1 MKKIVLLILVVIIS
15 LPVIAQTKESR
26 FMKYPSIHGDK
37 IVFSYDTDLWII
49 NAKGGKAEKLTSLKG
64 IETAPKFSP
73 DGKTIAFTSNYEG
86 TNNIYTIPTKGGDI
100 TRITYSPGGG
110 NQTIGWT
117 PDGKKIVIRSL
128 YENFISRDPELY
140 FVDKDGSVP
149 EKFPIDRGSL
159 CSFNKAGD
167 KMLYNRK
174 GSEEYYWKNYK
185 GGWHTDIWMY
195 DFKTKK
201 FNPISTYVG
210 KNAYPMWI
218 GDNMYFVSDSTNRI
232 ANIYVRSLKDN
243 SIKQITNYTN
253 YDVMFPETDGKNI
266 VYMQNGYINI
276 LDIASGKIT
285 ALSVTVPGE
294 RELVKDRD
302 INAKEYIHSFDVSND
317 GKLDI
322 FEARG
327 DIFKVLPD
335 TAINLTNTPG
345 IKEVLPQVSPDGK
358 WIAFFSDKTGEYNL
372 YLQSVNDGEL
382 IPLTT
387 DLTKLNYHLIWS
399 PDSKKI
405 LFGNKDFS
413 IFYIDIASKKLTK
426 IDEFHQVK
434 NDEFI
439 WEQADYNWSP
449 DSKWITYSI
458 TNYNRNNQIFVYNLE
473 TAQKHAI
480 TDDFFDNLNPAFD
493 ANGKYL
499 YYLSSQ
505 NFDIQMDFYEDN
517 HVMTAPQQVMV
528 VQLNKD
534 DAAPFFDSLK
544 APVDTKGIVKI
555 DFENIGKRTYPLP
568 VKAGNYFYLKAG
580 YNKVLWSSIDK
591 FTEAEYEEI
600 FKPNKGETKWTLHI
614 FDIPSKKE
622 VTLNDKIADFALSV
636 NQENLIINA
645 EKEYYNS
652 SVNDAY
658 SSKSLGIKLKLDKMP
673 YTVKNF
679 DEFNQIFMDTWR
691 AYRDFFYDTN
701 MHGHDWKAMGEGYK
715 SYIPYLTNREELN
728 WVLSQM
734 VGELCVSHTYVG
746 GGDTDTL
753 YPQSSVY
760 TGWMGADLVKDKSGY
775 YKISKIYGPTKYN
788 FNIKS
793 PLDRPDI
800 NVKEGDYLIAING
813 KAIKTNDD
821 YFKYCQIKAG
831 EKTKLTFNS
840 EPSDKGAVTY
850 SIQLI
855 RNNNQFRYFNWLSNN
870 VDKVLKETNGR
881 VGYLHINAMGA
892 GGISEFEKFWRAFR
906 YKDGLILDVRRNG
919 GGWTEYFIID
929 KLERKTVGLNN
940 LRGMVPF
947 RYPGSSSIG
956 NYAVISNEFNGSDG
970 EAFLMHFR
978 ARNLGTIIGTP
989 SWGGLVGIMNAQT
1002 TIDNGSINQSNNAF
1016 YGKEGK
1022 WWIENHGGDPD
1033 IYIDNDPGSIM
1044 EGHDAQLEKAIEIM
1058 KEKIEQN
1065 KFSFPEKPAYP
1076 IR

>member
-1 MKKIVLLILVVIIS
+1 MKKLILLTLAAIFS
-15 LPVIAQTKESR
+15 FPLIAQTGESR

-37 IVFSYDTDLWII
+37 IVFSYDTDLWTIST
-49 NAKGGKAEKLTSLKG
+49 KGGTAEKLTSLNG

-86 TNNIYTIPTKGGDI
+86 TNNIYTISSKGEDLK
-100 TRITYSPGGG
+100 RVTYSPSGQ
-110 NQTIGWT
+110 NQTVGWT
-117 PDGKKIVIRSL
+117 PDGKKIVMRSY
-128 YENFISRDPELY
+128 YEVFVSRDPELY
-140 FVDKDGSVP
+140 FIDKNGSAP
-149 EKFPIDRGSL
+149 ERFPIDRGSL
-159 CSFNKAGD
+159 CSFNKSGD

-201 FNPISTYVG
+201 FSPISTYIG
-210 KNAYPMWI
+210 KNAYPMWV
-218 GDNMYFVSDSTNRI
+218 GDNMYFVSDSINGI
-232 ANIYVRSLKDN
+232 ANIYSRSLKDN
-243 SIKQITNYTN
+243 SVKQITNYSD

-266 VYMQNGYINI
+266 VYMQNGYLNI
-276 LDIASGKIT
+276 LDINSGKVT
-285 ALSVTVPGE
+285 TLSVTVPSE
-294 RELVKDRD
+294 KKLVKDRV
-302 INAKEYIHSFDVSND
+302 INAKEYIHSFDVSGD
-317 GKLDI
+317 GKVNI
-322 FEARG
+322 MEARG
-327 DIFKVLPD
+327 DIYKVLSD
-335 TAINLTNTPG
+335 TSINLTNSAG
-345 IKEVLPQVSPDGK
+345 SKEMLPQISPDGK
-358 WIAFFSDKTGEYNL
+358 RVAYFSDKSGEYNL
-372 YLQSVNDGEL
+372 YIQDINGGEVT
-382 IPLTT
+382 PLTT
-387 DLTKLNYHLIWS
+387 DMTKLPYRLVWS
-399 PDSKKI
+399 PDGSKL
-405 LFGNKDFS
+405 LFGNQEYS
-413 IFYIDIASKKLTK
+413 IYYIDINTKKLTK
-426 IDEFHQVK
+426 VDEFHQVK
-434 NDEFI
+434 NDEFV
-439 WEQADYNWSP
+439 WEQADYSWSP
-449 DSKWITYSI
+449 DSKWITYGI

-473 TAQKHAI
+473 TAKKSPV
-480 TDDFFDNLNPAFD
+480 TDDFFDNLNPVFD

-505 NFDIQMDFYEDN
+505 SFDIQMDFYEDN
-517 HVMTAPQQVMV
+517 HVMSTPQKIMV

-534 DAAPFFDSLK
+534 DAAPLLDSLK
-544 APVDTKGIVKI
+544 APVENNGTVKI
-555 DFENIGKRTYPLP
+555 DFDNIEKRTFQLP

-580 YNKVLWSSIDK
+580 NNKVLWASVDK
-591 FTEAEYEEI
+591 FTEEEYEEI

-614 FDIPSKKE
+614 FDMPTKKE
-622 VTLNDKIADFALSV
+622 ITMTDKIADYAISV
-636 NQENLIINA
+636 NRENLIINA
-645 EKEYYNS
+645 EKEYYNTS
-652 SVNDAY
+652 LKDAY
-658 SSKSLGIKLKLDKMP
+658 ISKSIGSKLKMDNMS
-673 YTVKNF
+673 YTVKNYE
-679 DEFNQIFMDTWR
+679 EFNQIFMDTWR
-691 AYRDFFYDTN
+691 LYRDFFYDTN
-701 MHGHDWKAMGEGYK
+701 MHGHNWQKMGEGYK

-753 YPQSSVY
+753 YPQSKTF
-760 TGWMGADLVKDKSGY
+760 TGWMGADLIKDKSGF
-775 YKISKIYGPTKYN
+775 YKISKIYGPTKYD

-793 PLDRPDI
+793 PLGRPDI

-813 KAIKTNDD
+813 KVIKTNED
-821 YFKYCQIKAG
+821 YFKYCQIQPG

-840 EPSDKGAVTY
+840 EPSEKGAVTY
-850 SIQLI
+850 NIQLT
-855 RNNNQFRYFNWLSNN
+855 RNSSQARYVNWIANNIEKIS
-870 VDKVLKETNGR
+870 KETNGR
-881 VGYLHINAMGA
+881 VGYVHINAMGS
-892 GGISEFEKFWRAFR
+892 GGIGEFEKYWRAFR
-906 YKDGLILDVRRNG
+906 YKDGLIVDVRRNG

-1033 IYIDNDPGSIM
+1033 IYIDNDPQSVM
-1044 EGHDAQLEKAIEIM
+1044 DGHDAQLEKAIEVM

-1065 KFSFPEKPAYP
+1065 KFSFPQKPAYP
-1076 IR
+1076 VR